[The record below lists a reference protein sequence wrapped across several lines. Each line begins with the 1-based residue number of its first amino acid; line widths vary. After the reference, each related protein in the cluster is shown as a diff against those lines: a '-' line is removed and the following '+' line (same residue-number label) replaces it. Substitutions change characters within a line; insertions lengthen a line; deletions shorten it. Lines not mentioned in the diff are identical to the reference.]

1 LSARVPPQSPVR
13 LRWHAWWVL
22 LGVLI
27 MLWTLWMA
35 LTPDPGVTLDFPY
48 GDKLLH
54 ATTFTCLMGWWGNV
68 YRARRARGWAALGC
82 LAFGVFIEFAQWLD
96 PPRDADAL
104 DVLADSIG
112 ILLALLLLRSSLA
125 GVLAGVERGWLHWRD
140 GQR

>member
-1 LSARVPPQSPVR
+1 MTGRETVRTSGR
-13 LRWHAWWVL
+13 LRWHRAWVA
-22 LGVLI
+22 LGGAI
-27 MLWTLWMA
+27 MLWVLWMA
-35 LTPDPGVTLDFPY
+35 LSPDPGIALDFPY

-104 DVLADSIG
+104 DVLADGAG
-112 ILLALLLLRSSLA
+112 IVIALLLLRTSLA
-125 GVLAGVERGWLHWRD
+125 SVLAGVEARSVHRRG
-140 GQR
+140 G

>member
-1 LSARVPPQSPVR
+1 MTGRETVRTSGR
-13 LRWHAWWVL
+13 LRWHRAWVA
-22 LGVLI
+22 LGGAI
-27 MLWTLWMA
+27 MLWVLWMA
-35 LTPDPGVTLDFPY
+35 LSPDPGIALDFPY

-104 DVLADSIG
+104 DVLADGAG
-112 ILLALLLLRSSLA
+112 IVIALLLLRTSLA
-125 GVLAGVERGWLHWRD
+125 SVLANVEARSMRRRG
-140 GQR
+140 G